1 VSPEAVGAEA
11 VLRTEGLSVR
21 YGGVHA
27 LEDVNL
33 EVREGQLVGLIGANG
48 AGKTTFIDAIGGF
61 TTARG
66 RVILRGTEISG
77 LVAHRRAGRG
87 LARTWQSTELFE
99 DLTVRENLTVACGL
113 PGLSRLLR
121 AILTG
126 RAIEDAGVD
135 DALALL
141 GIASLGPELPANLT
155 LGQRKLVGVGRALA
169 ARPALLCLD
178 EPAAGL
184 DAEESRTFGARLRE
198 VVSNGTTTLLID
210 HDMNLV
216 LGICDYVYVLDF
228 GVVIA
233 HGTPQAVR
241 VDPRVIAAHLGQPA
255 AGSRVRHDHGTDARE
270 AP

>member
-1 VSPEAVGAEA
+1 VSADGAA
-11 VLRTEGLSVR
+11 SGVVLRTEGLTVR
-21 YGGVHA
+21 YGGVRA
-27 LEDVNL
+27 LEAVDL
-33 EVREGQLVGLIGANG
+33 EVRDGQLVGLIGANG

-61 TTARG
+61 AASQG
-66 RVILRGTEISG
+66 RVTLSGTEISG
-77 LVAHRRAGRG
+77 LAAHRRAARG
-87 LARTWQSTELFE
+87 LARTWQSTDLFD

-113 PGLSRLLR
+113 PSSTRLLR

-126 RAIEDAGVD
+126 RAIEDSGVD

-141 GIASLGPELPANLT
+141 GIAALAPALPANLT

-169 ARPALLCLD
+169 AQPKLLCLD

-184 DAEESRTFGARLRE
+184 DAAESQTFGARLRE
-198 VVSNGTTTLLID
+198 VVASGITTLLID

-233 HGTPQAVR
+233 HGTPQEVR
-241 VDPRVIAAHLGQPA
+241 VNEAVIAAHLGQPVGGAPADA
-255 AGSRVRHDHGTDARE
+255 AGGGGPT
-270 AP
+270 P

>member
-1 VSPEAVGAEA
+1 VSPGAARADA

-27 LEDVNL
+27 LENVDV

-61 TTARG
+61 TESRG
-66 RVILRGTEISG
+66 RVTLRGVEISG
-77 LVAHRRAGRG
+77 LAAHRRAGRG
-87 LARTWQSTELFE
+87 LARTWQSTDLFD
-99 DLTVRENLTVACGL
+99 DLSVRENLTVACGL
-113 PGLSRLLR
+113 PRASRLLR
-121 AILTG
+121 ALLTG
-126 RAIEDAGVD
+126 RAIDDAGVD
-135 DALALL
+135 HALALL
-141 GIASLGPELPANLT
+141 GIAALAPALPANLT

-169 ARPALLCLD
+169 ARPQLLCLD

-198 VVSNGTTTLLID
+198 VVAGGTTTLLID

-233 HGTPQAVR
+233 HGTPGEVR
-241 VDPRVIAAHLGQPA
+241 VDQKVIAAHLGQPA
-255 AGSRVRHDHGTDARE
+255 GGSGPGVGGDSTGGE
-270 AP
+270 P